1 MATALVGASSMLG
14 DKEDKAESSVPTGS
28 PLVGVAL
35 TMGGVAMTALQ
46 YVYEEKVMSGDVQAP
61 PWLLIGMEG
70 GCGVLL

>member
-1 MATALVGASSMLG
+1 M
-14 DKEDKAESSVPTGS
+14 PTGS

-70 GCGVLL
+70 GCGVML